1 MRGHIESSENPEVK
15 CPYMDDDYHCDEV
28 MQERE
33 IREVYM
39 CSFYTKTRN
48 QALLSQVKSFNPI
61 PHNNSRSKSNSCVF
75 LFCKLVVNSCDH
87 GC

>member
-39 CSFYTKTRN
+39 C
-48 QALLSQVKSFNPI
+48 LDL
-61 PHNNSRSKSNSCVF
+61 C
-75 LFCKLVVNSCDH
+75 
-87 GC
+87 